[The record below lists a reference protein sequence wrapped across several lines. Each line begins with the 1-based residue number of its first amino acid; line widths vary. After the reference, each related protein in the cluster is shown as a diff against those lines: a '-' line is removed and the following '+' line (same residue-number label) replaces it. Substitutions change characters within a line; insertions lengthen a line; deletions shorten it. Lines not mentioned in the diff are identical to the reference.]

1 MGDLY
6 SQCSLPSFL
15 QKGTVCS
22 SVVEDHNQNIEID
35 ANKIQTISVIKR
47 ITHVAFLRPHP
58 LPFSLSPWYLA
69 TSLLLSIS
77 LILFIYWK
85 SYQWTIEYVTFWRIF
100 FFFRTQHN
108 SLEIIQLTEFT
119 ISSFH
124 FIARWSSRIYIYHR
138 LFNSLLVEG
147 HLGCFSLVTSTNKSA
162 INTYVQVF
170 VWKMFSFL
178 WDKCVWNAQNFNSL
192 KEMCQFFEN
201 HKLLRHNKDKL
212 EK

>member
-6 SQCSLPSFL
+6 SQCSLPSLL
-15 QKGTVCS
+15 QRGTFCS

-35 ANKIQTISVIKR
+35 VNKTQNISIIKM
-47 ITHVAFLRPHP
+47 ITHAAFLWPHP
-58 LPFSLSPWYLA
+58 LPFSFPPQYLA

-85 SYQWTIEYVTFWRIF
+85 SYQWTTEYVTFWKFSF
-100 FFFRTQHN
+100 FFFHTQHN
-108 SLEIIQLTEFT
+108 SLEIIQFAEF
-119 ISSFH
+119 IVSSFH
-124 FIARWSSRIYIYHR
+124 FIATWSSKIYMNHR

-162 INTYVQVF
+162 INIYVQVF
-170 VWKMFSFL
+170 VWKTFSFL

-201 HKLLRHNKDKL
+201 HKLLR
-212 EK
+212 